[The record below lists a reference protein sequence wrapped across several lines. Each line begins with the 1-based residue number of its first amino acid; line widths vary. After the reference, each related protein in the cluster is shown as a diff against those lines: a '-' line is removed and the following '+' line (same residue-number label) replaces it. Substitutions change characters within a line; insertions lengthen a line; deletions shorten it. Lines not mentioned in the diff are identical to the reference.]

1 MTKSKAPTRLIVFL
15 TAIMIFSVISVSA
28 ANGDTLI
35 AAGTPLGVR
44 FRTEGVMITGIR
56 PVNDSEASPALDAG
70 LRRGDV
76 IVFINDRKIQ
86 SADTLLD
93 TVKNSEGKV
102 TVKYLRAGKE
112 MTEAEILQI
121 VAEEDFDVTLS
132 GGDPMYHPAEVRQ
145 LAIKIHE
152 LGHSV
157 WLYTGFTWEELIK
170 NADLA
175 HVLPEIDVIVDGPFI
190 EKYRDP
196 DLLFRGSANQRI
208 IDVAKSLEAGIP
220 VDWIR

>member
-1 MTKSKAPTRLIVFL
+1 
-15 TAIMIFSVISVSA
+15 
-28 ANGDTLI
+28 
-35 AAGTPLGVR
+35 
-44 FRTEGVMITGIR
+44 
-56 PVNDSEASPALDAG
+56 
-70 LRRGDV
+70 
-76 IVFINDRKIQ
+76 
-86 SADTLLD
+86 
-93 TVKNSEGKV
+93 
-102 TVKYLRAGKE
+102 

-121 VAEEDFDVTLS
+121 VAEEDFDVTFS
-132 GGDPMYHPAEVRQ
+132 GGDPMYHPEEVRQ
-145 LAIKIHE
+145 LAIKIHD
-152 LGHSV
+152 LGHNI